1 LGQGEG
7 CGQDGE
13 DSGGALNGPAKV
25 APACCGA
32 PRSTQ
37 PAGPYHDRFVD
48 RWLDTPAGRIGHV
61 TTTLDWHDTAGRWLR
76 RWGIRRAA
84 YRVAPGLYAVGN
96 AGADSPALVTANY
109 KMTFDALRKELGG
122 LDAWV
127 LVLDTHGVNVW
138 CAAGEGTFG
147 TEELARRV
155 KATELG
161 KLVSHRKLI
170 LPQLGAPGVSA
181 HRVREECGFST
192 AYGPVFAKDIRRFL
206 EDGMKATPGMRA
218 VTFTMAERLVLAPKE
233 LAGLLKPSA
242 WMTLVLFL
250 LAGVG
255 PGIFS
260 LASAWQRGTGA
271 LAVWIAGIFGGAV
284 LTPLLLP
291 WLPGRA
297 FSAKGALVGAVMAG
311 LGLAKYGASSGALH
325 GLALLL
331 ALTAICSFV
340 AMNFTGAT
348 PYTSPSGVEKEMRR
362 AIPLQASAAAL
373 AGIFWVGG
381 AFVR

>member
-1 LGQGEG
+1 VE
-7 CGQDGE
+7 
-13 DSGGALNGPAKV
+13 
-25 APACCGA
+25 
-32 PRSTQ
+32 
-37 PAGPYHDRFVD
+37 
-48 RWLDTPAGRIGHV
+48 
-61 TTTLDWHDTAGRWLR
+61 
-76 RWGIRRAA
+76 
-84 YRVAPGLYAVGN
+84 PGLYAVGN
-96 AGADSPALVTANY
+96 AGADSPVLVTANF

-122 LDAWV
+122 VDAWV

-147 TEELARRV
+147 TEELVRRV

-161 KLVSHRKLI
+161 KLVSHRKLM

-181 HRVREECGFST
+181 HRVREGCGFSA
-192 AYGPVFAKDIRRFL
+192 AYGPVFARDIRRFL
-206 EDGMKATPGMRA
+206 EDGMKTTPGMRA
-218 VTFTMAERLVLAPKE
+218 VTFTVPERLVLAPME
-233 LAGLLKPSA
+233 LVGLLKPTA

-255 PGIFS
+255 PGGFS

-271 LAVWIAGIFGGAV
+271 LVVWIAGILGGAV

-297 FSAKGALVGAVMAG
+297 FSTKGALVGAVMAG

-325 GLALLL
+325 GLAVLL
-331 ALTAICSFV
+331 ALTVICSFV

-348 PYTSPSGVEKEMRR
+348 PYTSPSGVEIEMRR